1 MSIVLNF
8 KYKTEPYEHQRVA
21 LEKSHDKK
29 NYGYFMEMGC
39 GKSKVLLDNLAWL
52 YEQGEINTAIIIAP
66 KGVYRNW
73 EISEIP
79 THMPDHVDH
88 EVFIWKPS
96 PNKKQKEE
104 LLRGAGME
112 RSKLR
117 ILLVNVE
124 GFGSATKKLSAYIGE
139 FIKDSEFLLAVDES
153 TTIKNPKAKRT
164 KNLVALGRLA
174 KYKRILTGSPVTKS
188 PMDLYSQCE
197 FMSKDLLGHDSYWS
211 FQGRYAITRTQRM
224 GAHSFQQVVG
234 YRNLEE
240 LSNKLERFSFRV
252 TKDEALDLPDKVY
265 TIRNVSLSDEQLK
278 YYVSLKNAAIA
289 LLDNG
294 ELVSAPAVMTQLLR
308 LQQVLCGHVMT
319 DDGDLVEIPS
329 KRLEA
334 LLDTIEEMS
343 GKVIIWSRFR
353 YDIRKISVVLEAKYG
368 PNSVVT
374 YFGDTSDEDRQK
386 AVKNFQF
393 GNARFFVANPQ
404 TAGYGLTL
412 TAATNVVYYANDF
425 NLETR
430 VQSEDRC
437 HRIGQKNS
445 VTYVDFVCKGTVDV
459 HIVKALRSKIDLSAK
474 TLGEE
479 ARKWLELSPH
489 RGE

>member
-1 MSIVLNF
+1 
-8 KYKTEPYEHQRVA
+8 
-21 LEKSHDKK
+21 
-29 NYGYFMEMGC
+29 
-39 GKSKVLLDNLAWL
+39 
-52 YEQGEINTAIIIAP
+52 
-66 KGVYRNW
+66 
-73 EISEIP
+73 
-79 THMPDHVDH
+79 
-88 EVFIWKPS
+88 
-96 PNKKQKEE
+96 
-104 LLRGAGME
+104 
-112 RSKLR
+112 
-117 ILLVNVE
+117 
-124 GFGSATKKLSAYIGE
+124 
-139 FIKDSEFLLAVDES
+139 
-153 TTIKNPKAKRT
+153 
-164 KNLVALGRLA
+164 
-174 KYKRILTGSPVTKS
+174 
-188 PMDLYSQCE
+188 
-197 FMSKDLLGHDSYWS
+197 
-211 FQGRYAITRTQRM
+211 M

-329 KRLEA
+329 KRIEA

-479 ARKWLELSPH
+479 ARKWLELSPN